1 MARHTAS
8 READRRAKAKYQH
21 KHQQDYNNIY
31 LRCHKE
37 HDKDILEYL
46 ATKENKTAFIKGLI
60 RAEMA
65 SGKS

>member
-8 READRRAKAKYQH
+8 KDADRRAKAKYQQ

-37 HDKDILEYL
+37 HDKELLAWL
-46 ATKENKTAFIKGLI
+46 ATKENKTAYIKGLI
-60 RAEMA
+60 KADMA
-65 SGKS
+65 SGKQ